1 VAWRSAMAGGGASV
15 GAADD
20 GMDSRRGGSG
30 SSPTSSALDR
40 GGGMKTDRIW
50 TDSADTHTYSFF
62 FFCQDRILGSIQTG
76 QYFFFE

>member
-50 TDSADTHTYSFF
+50 
-62 FFCQDRILGSIQTG
+62 RIHI
-76 QYFFFE
+76 